1 LEKLIPV
8 DAQRKTLEKA
18 GIKEKPIKIAPVSH
32 FTMGGV
38 VFKTDCTTTLPGLY
52 AAGEVTGGLHGANRI
67 GGNAMTEIIVFGARA
82 GASAAAHA
90 KSAKPN
96 ASKKAEKEIEA
107 LTKMLTGDSGKTP
120 LPELRKTMW
129 EKVGIVRSGAGLM
142 EALTIIKKHQKTAAS
157 LTAGDAATLRA
168 IIETRFAATAA
179 QLVAESA
186 LKREESR
193 GTHFRTDCPSQLEE
207 YAKPYTI
214 QK

>member
-1 LEKLIPV
+1 
-8 DAQRKTLEKA
+8 
-18 GIKEKPIKIAPVSH
+18 
-32 FTMGGV
+32 
-38 VFKTDCTTTLPGLY
+38 
-52 AAGEVTGGLHGANRI
+52 
-67 GGNAMTEIIVFGARA
+67 MTEIIVFGARA